1 MGPEEIKELAETM
14 TEEVRR
20 IYKVTPTYG
29 QEEQVTS
36 YIEGCLIGFQY
47 TVKARPTS

>member
-1 MGPEEIKELAETM
+1 MEPEEIKALAETM

-20 IYKVTPTYG
+20 IFKVTPTYG

-36 YIEGCLIGFQY
+36 YIEGCLIGY
-47 TVKARPTS
+47 GWAVKAREEG